1 VIESRAGGVLLAVA
15 LLALAL
21 LLVLVAPL
29 HRRPAFIVVA
39 TCLAAASLYAGL
51 RGWSLQSIAPS
62 SVVGDPSQFVAQRAA
77 HVAAFEEWAQGK
89 AIDCSSAKALAESL
103 WRHRDEILGTRFRTL
118 FPAVL
123 AAYGNAYLNEHGTAE
138 WMIVKKQ
145 LVLGRPGRPWSRV
158 WIERELHS
166 LLDSDV

>member
-1 VIESRAGGVLLAVA
+1 MIESRTGGVLMAVA

-29 HRRPAFIVVA
+29 HRRPAFLVVA
-39 TCLAAASLYAGL
+39 ACLAAAGLYAGL
-51 RGWSLQSIAPS
+51 KGWSLQSIAPS
-62 SVVGDPSQFVAQRAA
+62 SAVGDANRFVAQRAA
-77 HVAAFEEWAQGK
+77 HIAAFEDWAQGK
-89 AIDCSSAKALAESL
+89 AIDRSSTKALAESL
-103 WRHRDEILGTRFRTL
+103 WKHRDEIMGARFRTL

-123 AAYGNAYLNEHGTAE
+123 AAYGDAYLREHDTAE
-138 WMIVKKQ
+138 WLIVKKQ

-158 WIERELHS
+158 WIEQELHS